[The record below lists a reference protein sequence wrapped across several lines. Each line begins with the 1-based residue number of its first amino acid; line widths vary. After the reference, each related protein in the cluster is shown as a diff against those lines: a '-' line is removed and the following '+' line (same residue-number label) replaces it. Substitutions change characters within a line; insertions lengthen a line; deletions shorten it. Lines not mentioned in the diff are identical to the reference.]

1 MIIILDQTPLSYI
14 SPGKY
19 TFNIK
24 GAKNVPVKEINDE
37 IQNISTFA
45 VSAVGDF
52 LPMQLIYT
60 ENTKIYLPNFDF
72 PRDFNVTFMKSH
84 WSNVEKAVEN
94 FEKVIFPFFEIVI
107 VSHHLITKFQLL
119 DISFN
124 KAAKSFSSV
133 KCNTWMPNEVS
144 NQLKRGIFPCHVK
157 IAIQLAINKPLHEKW
172 IVELYTQM
180 QKEQEWFQIIN
191 GFKSARISETIQNAA
206 LVLENPFHV

>member
-1 MIIILDQTPLSYI
+1 MIIILDQTPLPYI

-45 VSAVGDF
+45 VSEVGDF

-60 ENTKIYLPNFDF
+60 ENTRRYLPNFDF
-72 PRDFNVTFMKSH
+72 PRDFNVTFMKSR

-107 VSHHLITKFQLL
+107 VSHHLTTKFQLL

-133 KCNTWMPNEVS
+133 KYNTWMPNEVS
-144 NQLKRGIFPCHVK
+144 NQLKRGIFPCDVK
-157 IAIQLAINKPLHEKW
+157 IGIQLAIIKPLHEKW
-172 IVELYTQM
+172 LSSCIHKYRRNR
-180 QKEQEWFQIIN
+180 N
-191 GFKSARISETIQNAA
+191 GFKSSRISETIQNAA